1 MRYDLLKMKKAQVK
15 MFESVAVLIVFFVLL
30 AFGIIIYAYFQK
42 DASRVKFEEQQQ
54 QRAMRIARSAIS
66 LPELQC
72 SKREPSEHCVDTER
86 MAAFRDYYATGDA
99 ARNRYYDLLG
109 DSRVSVA
116 EIYPTPACAG
126 PTPAAADSQCN
137 QGTPAPNPPRKC
149 VRGVCMV
156 EVYNRLD
163 TKKSI
168 IHTWSPVAVFNPKTD
183 SSNYGMLV
191 VDVNE

>member
-1 MRYDLLKMKKAQVK
+1 MGKAQVK
-15 MFESVAVLIVFFVLL
+15 MFESISVLIVFFVLL

-42 DASRVKFEEQQQ
+42 DASKVKFEEQQQ
-54 QRAMRIARSAIS
+54 VRAMRVARIAIS

-72 SKREPSEHCVDTER
+72 SKREPSEHCLDTER
-86 MAAFRDYYATGDA
+86 IAAFRSYYSTSDA
-99 ARNRYYDLLG
+99 VKNRYYDLLG
-109 DSRVSVA
+109 DSRVYVV
-116 EIYPTPACAG
+116 EVYPTPAC
-126 PTPAAADSQCN
+126 TADTQCN
-137 QGTPAPNPPRKC
+137 QGPPLPNPERKC
-149 VRGVCMV
+149 IKGACTV

-163 TKKSI
+163 SKKSI